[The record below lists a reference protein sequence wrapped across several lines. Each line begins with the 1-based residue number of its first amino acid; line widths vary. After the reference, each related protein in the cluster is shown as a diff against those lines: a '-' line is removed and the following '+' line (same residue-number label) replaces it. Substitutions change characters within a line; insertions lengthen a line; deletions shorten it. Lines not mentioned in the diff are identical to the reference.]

1 MNSMTHQTLDL
12 AATLRSRG
20 HKLTPQRQII
30 LDTLCEMGGHVT
42 VAELYARVHSRF
54 PAIDRSTVYR
64 ALDFFS
70 ELGLVGAAEIGG
82 VAVYEMAPR
91 PGDCGPHHHLVCRQ
105 CGDIAHAPNAAFEAF
120 AARLRAE
127 FGFAADMDNLTI
139 QGLCR
144 ECGAPG
150 EERN

>member
-1 MNSMTHQTLDL
+1 MSHQTFDL
-12 AATLRSRG
+12 VAAVHERG

-42 VAELYARVHSRF
+42 VAALYERVHGRF

-64 ALDFFS
+64 SLDFFG
-70 ELGLVGAAEIGG
+70 ELGLVGSAEIGG
-82 VAVYEMAPR
+82 AAVYEITS
-91 PGDCGPHHHLVCRQ
+91 GDGTDCPHHHLVCRA
-105 CGDIAHAPNAAFEAF
+105 CGHIDHAPGDAFEEF

-127 FGFAADMDNLTI
+127 FGFAADVDSLTI

-144 ECGAPG
+144 ECNAASTA
-150 EERN
+150 